1 LSDSQAHSEKAMSK
15 AAGYASPKSVGFW
28 AIMEA
33 LKYCKLIVNEGAS
46 RWKFVVEKVFP
57 YAE

>member
-1 LSDSQAHSEKAMSK
+1 
-15 AAGYASPKSVGFW
+15 
-28 AIMEA
+28 MEA